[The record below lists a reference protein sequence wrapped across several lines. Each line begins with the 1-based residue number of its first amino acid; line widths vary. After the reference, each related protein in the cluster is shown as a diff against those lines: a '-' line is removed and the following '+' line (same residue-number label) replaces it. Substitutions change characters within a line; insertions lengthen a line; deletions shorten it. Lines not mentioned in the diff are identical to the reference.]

1 MARIDHTYRTLVAE
15 ILAKVGKLSDLMD
28 AAFDTSK
35 NMALRLEASID
46 LARAFEVPEEQ
57 IIHDLDELDAFI
69 LA

>member
-1 MARIDHTYRTLVAE
+1 
-15 ILAKVGKLSDLMD
+15 MD

-46 LARAFEVPEEQ
+46 LARAFDVPEEQ
-57 IIHDLDELDAFI
+57 IIHDLDELDAFM